1 VGVVSLTYSQASGT
15 VFALGTTAVTVTARD
30 AAGHVTTKSF
40 NVIVRDTI
48 APVLTLPPTQTV
60 AATSTSGAIVTY
72 PAATAT
78 DAVGVVSLTYSQ
90 ASGTLYPVGTTKV
103 TVTAK
108 DAAGNT
114 ATGTFDVVVTPA
126 VATCTDED
134 DDSEHH
140 GQQTG
145 RHGDDNEC
153 DDDDDDNEHH
163 CDNHRDD
170 GRSTAA
176 KSGSRG
182 KSDDHDNCGKKDDK
196 EHDGK
201 KDDDKKGDGKKNE
214 TELRGPGSGNAIV
227 GPRLATVTPPAPV
240 PAPVKVAPPA
250 PAKVVSPA
258 KR

>member
-1 VGVVSLTYSQASGT
+1 VV
-15 VFALGTTAVTVTARD
+15 
-30 AAGHVTTKSF
+30 
-40 NVIVRDTI
+40 VRDTI

-60 AATSTSGAIVTY
+60 AATSASGAIVAY

-90 ASGTLYPVGTTKV
+90 ASGTLFPVGTTKV

-153 DDDDDDNEHH
+153 DDDDDDDEHH
-163 CDNHRDD
+163 CDSHRDD

-176 KSGSRG
+176 KSESRG
-182 KSDDHDNCGKKDDK
+182 KSDSHDNCGKKNDDK
-196 EHDGK
+196 Q
-201 KDDDKKGDGKKNE
+201 GDGKKNDGKKNE
-214 TELRGPGSGNAIV
+214 SELRGPGSVNAIV

-240 PAPVKVAPPA
+240 SAPVKVVLPAPAPAPVKVVPPA